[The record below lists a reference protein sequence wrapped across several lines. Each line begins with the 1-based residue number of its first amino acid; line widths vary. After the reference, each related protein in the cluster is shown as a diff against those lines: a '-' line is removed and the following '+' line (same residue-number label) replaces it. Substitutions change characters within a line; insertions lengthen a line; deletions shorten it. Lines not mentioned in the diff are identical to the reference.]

1 MTTIANALVAL
12 GVTEWVLNYNEEP
25 TTEAEFLEGFTK
37 VDENPL
43 QVTWEQIAAKRE
55 ELINAQGASTDELS
69 KLRTL
74 WNAGAVNAS
83 SSVDILPDSPGSS
96 LGSSG
101 NTETSPKKNRRFGSN
116 FFENKNINEGSCY
129 NIIT

>member
-25 TTEAEFLEGFTK
+25 STEAEFFEGFTK

-55 ELINAQGASTDELS
+55 ELINAKVLSDLREERNKRLEEVDYVTLRSYSQGIPVPTEWATYQQA
-69 KLRTL
+69 LR
-74 WNAGAVNAS
+74 
-83 SSVDILPDSPGSS
+83 DITNTYSS
-96 LGSSG
+96 L
-101 NTETSPKKNRRFGSN
+101 ETVVWPTKPDDN
-116 FFENKNINEGSCY
+116 
-129 NIIT
+129 